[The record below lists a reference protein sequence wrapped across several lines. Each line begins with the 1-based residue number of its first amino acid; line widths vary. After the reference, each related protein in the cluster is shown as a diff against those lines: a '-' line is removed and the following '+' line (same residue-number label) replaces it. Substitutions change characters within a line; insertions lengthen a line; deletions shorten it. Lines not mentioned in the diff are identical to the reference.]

1 MLRTVGIDLAAQAR
15 DTAACQIEWSGQG
28 TCNVLWVREG
38 TDCTDDALVA
48 WMAQASAI
56 GIDAPMGWPSA
67 LVDLL
72 PEYMATGRWPV
83 VPQFTDGRVWY
94 DELRLRETDRAVHR
108 LLLAERDVSV
118 RPLSVSWDT
127 IAVVA
132 WRCARLLAMH
142 GERNGVAFD
151 RTRRVGRLRGLPGRR
166 PGLVGLP
173 AQGLQGPDRGCRSG
187 GRERRLEILAGIE
200 RDGRSWLNLDLV
212 PDVRQRLIASD
223 HALDAFVAALATCAA
238 TQKWTT
244 LPRPDQRDL
253 ARAEGWIHVPRP
265 ESFEGLAP

>member
-118 RPLSVSWDT
+118 RPLSVSSDT

-151 RTRRVGRLRGLPGRR
+151 RTRRSGVFEVYPAAALASWGFPHKGYKARTAAAR
-166 PGLVGLP
+166 P
-173 AQGLQGPDRGCRSG
+173 AA
-187 GRERRLEILAGIE
+187 EKRRLEILAGIE

>member
-118 RPLSVSWDT
+118 RLLSVSSDT

-132 WRCARLLAMH
+132 WRCARLIAMH
-142 GERNGVAFD
+142 GGRNGVAFD
-151 RTRRVGRLRGLPGRR
+151 RTRRVGRSRSTRPPPWPRGASRTRATRPGPRLPVRR
-166 PGLVGLP
+166 PRNAGWRSSP
-173 AQGLQGPDRGCRSG
+173 ASNATAARG
-187 GRERRLEILAGIE
+187 
-200 RDGRSWLNLDLV
+200 
-212 PDVRQRLIASD
+212 
-223 HALDAFVAALATCAA
+223 
-238 TQKWTT
+238 
-244 LPRPDQRDL
+244 
-253 ARAEGWIHVPRP
+253 
-265 ESFEGLAP
+265 

>member
-118 RPLSVSWDT
+118 RPLSVSSDT

-132 WRCARLLAMH
+132 GAVPACSPCTASATAWHSTAPEGSGVFEVYPAAALASWGFPHKGYKARTA
-142 GERNGVAFD
+142 AA
-151 RTRRVGRLRGLPGRR
+151 R
-166 PGLVGLP
+166 P
-173 AQGLQGPDRGCRSG
+173 AA
-187 GRERRLEILAGIE
+187 EKRRLEILAGIE
-200 RDGRSWLNLDLV
+200 RDGRS
-212 PDVRQRLIASD
+212 
-223 HALDAFVAALATCAA
+223 
-238 TQKWTT
+238 
-244 LPRPDQRDL
+244 
-253 ARAEGWIHVPRP
+253 
-265 ESFEGLAP
+265 